1 MKKSLFKVV
10 SLITVLALM
19 LMAAPIQSAFA
30 AGEPAAPS
38 QIDIGVIRPGDLSIS
53 FFWSD
58 NSFDETNFEI
68 ERCIGLGC
76 TDFVLIATHDTN
88 IWAPWFV
95 DLGLAE
101 NTTYSYRIRAVNAA
115 GASAYTDVA
124 SATTGYGQLNGQVS
138 RIAGAFT
145 NGAVELTWTEYAT
158 NETRYEIERY
168 EIGAGGPGFIVIG
181 TVAPDTTS
189 YIDTTVLQGA
199 TYMYRAVPWR
209 FDIRGGAPEVVVVE
223 AGIGIAAPTSV
234 NATDTSKTSVHIK
247 WKGKFAA
254 GTKVVV
260 QRQDCDAYFNC
271 TGWITVGQV
280 AASTKEFTER
290 GLTRGRTYTYQ
301 LRAVTATSVSP
312 FVTIYATTKP

>member
-10 SLITVLALM
+10 SLLTVLALM
-19 LMAAPIQSAFA
+19 LMAAPMQPAFA

-38 QIDIGVIRPGDLSIS
+38 LLEVQASRPGDLAASL
-53 FFWSD
+53 FWSD
-58 NSFDETNFEI
+58 NSLDETSFEI
-68 ERCIGLGC
+68 ERCAGAGC
-76 TDFVLIATHDTN
+76 TDFALIATRDGN
-88 IWAPWFV
+88 INSMNDV
-95 DLGLAE
+95 GLAE
-101 NTTYSYRIRAVNAA
+101 VTTYSYRVRAVNAV
-115 GASAYTDVA
+115 GASEYSNIA
-124 SATTGYGQLNGQVS
+124 SATTGYGRLNGQVT
-138 RIAGAFT
+138 RITGTFI
-145 NGAVELTWTEYAT
+145 NGAVELTWTENAT

-168 EIGAGGPGFIVIG
+168 EIGAGGTAFIVIA

-189 YIDTTVLQGA
+189 YIDATALQGA

-209 FDIRGGAPEVVVVE
+209 FDIQGGAPEVAFVE
-223 AGIGIAAPTSV
+223 TGIGIAAPTFV

-254 GTKVVV
+254 GTKVIV

-290 GLTRGRTYTYQ
+290 GLTRGTTYTYQ